1 MPAPDR
7 RGRVH
12 HFYRT
17 VHWNHFPCARPLR
30 RPSAALWKGKL
41 SSSRR
46 PWTRRSSVRCQSR
59 RRGAFL
65 CGRRPRGRPSASRAT
80 RRPRRHSHRN
90 GDSRRQLTQRPRLPT
105 GALHGVRP
113 VSSRP
118 SRRSRP
124 CRPFPPRT
132 VHRLTRASPPP
143 PPSESRL
150 RHCPPRA
157 LASAR
162 CVRVRDPWTRGPC
175 PLCAANEHKNDH
187 ATSDAI
193 KHGALTSQQPRP
205 ARSLCQRLTSRCRGA
220 DRVAPRA
227 RTRPSCSRP
236 AQTDPARAPGRG
248 GGPGNA
254 TAHAGTHPA
263 QGTPRDARRAPWQR
277 PGPAPRSAERACRQ
291 RPRVGPACRDSA
303 SEESLN
309 DR

>member
-1 MPAPDR
+1 MVAHR
-7 RGRVH
+7 RHR
-12 HFYRT
+12 R
-17 VHWNHFPCARPLR
+17 RPLGHT
-30 RPSAALWKGKL
+30 A
-41 SSSRR
+41 
-46 PWTRRSSVRCQSR
+46 
-59 RRGAFL
+59 
-65 CGRRPRGRPSASRAT
+65 PRK
-80 RRPRRHSHRN
+80 RHHTAP
-90 GDSRRQLTQRPRLPT
+90 QAPLPT
-105 GALHGVRP
+105 PLGH
-113 VSSRP
+113 
-118 SRRSRP
+118 RRSRP
-124 CRPFPPRT
+124 RRSCPPHAQPPRVPAWPHAAVAPAGSLAPRPRANAPSCKQSAARAQWRPPACRPRPFPPRT
-132 VHRLTRASPPP
+132 VPRLTRASPPP